1 MRVTSWHAPGGRPKG
16 LPYPIPKE
24 FLENRRGGAEGESAE
39 GREKPPWGVP
49 LPRAGLGPAPTIR
62 TGGFQIC
69 RRGGCPHPPAPNR
82 VSFLGGPASVRPL
95 RCNRSGSFL
104 FAGAAPCG
112 RPQAFHFRGRRRA
125 KRSAEAAHRA
135 ARPRP
140 HFAVSP
146 ERGERKLPGKTE
158 NPRRSPEKG
167 RPARVCICKR
177 TGETLIS
184 AWSG

>member
-16 LPYPIPKE
+16 LPYTIPKE

-112 RPQAFHFRGRRRA
+112 RPRAFPFRGRRRA
-125 KRSAEAAHRA
+125 KRSAEAAYRA

-140 HFAVSP
+140 HGLLLY
-146 ERGERKLPGKTE
+146 RLP
-158 NPRRSPEKG
+158 
-167 RPARVCICKR
+167 R
-177 TGETLIS
+177 TGRAQTPRKNRKPAPGSPKGGAGAGLYL
-184 AWSG
+184 